1 MGERI
6 PGLVYKDFQTVVRR
20 ISTLSDAVFRD
31 QAIVANTRIAWSPM
45 QPSRLDIATSEEE
58 EGWCT
63 PPSKTLQSLY
73 SSSSLVVQPTVRS
86 KSAKSWLYMGEARIQ
101 HFI

>member
-6 PGLVYKDFQTVVRR
+6 PGLVYKDFQRVVRR

-31 QAIVANTRIAWSPM
+31 QAIANTRIAWSPM
-45 QPSRLDIATSEEE
+45 QPSRLDIASEE
-58 EGWCT
+58 EGWCS
-63 PPSKTLQSLY
+63 PPSKRLQSLY

-86 KSAKSWLYMGEARIQ
+86 KSAKSWLYMGEAKIQ